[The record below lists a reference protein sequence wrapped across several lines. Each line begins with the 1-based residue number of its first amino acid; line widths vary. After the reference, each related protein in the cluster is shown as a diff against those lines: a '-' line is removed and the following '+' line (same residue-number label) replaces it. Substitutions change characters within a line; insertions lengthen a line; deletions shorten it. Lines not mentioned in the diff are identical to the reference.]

1 MAKLPENLFT
11 SSFVE
16 KLPPQKLHVI
26 RSENPES
33 LRANFLICVAP
44 FDAEGKRQR
53 QIKRQV
59 ARELEALLTRL
70 LKRRSP
76 ADYKPLVQSVCAA
89 EPFSLLAA
97 ADRDRAVEGVIKKL
111 GRNRKRVG

>member
-1 MAKLPENLFT
+1 MAKLPENPFT

-16 KLPPQKLHVI
+16 KLPPRKLHVL

-33 LRANFLICVAP
+33 IRANFLICVTP
-44 FDAEGKRQR
+44 FDVEGRRRQLKRQLA
-53 QIKRQV
+53 Q
-59 ARELEALLTRL
+59 ELEVLLTRL

-76 ADYKPLVQSVCAA
+76 ADYKPLVQSVSAT

-97 ADRDRAVEGVIKKL
+97 AERDHAVEGAIKKL
-111 GRNRKRVG
+111 GRNRKRAG

>member
-1 MAKLPENLFT
+1 MAKSPENLFT

-44 FDAEGKRQR
+44 FDVEKKRQR
-53 QIKRQV
+53 QIKRHLAQ
-59 ARELEALLTRL
+59 ELEALLTRL

-76 ADYKPLVQSVCAA
+76 ADYKPLIQSVCAA
-89 EPFSLLAA
+89 EPFTLLGAA
-97 ADRDRAVEGVIKKL
+97 ERDRAVESTLRSLAK
-111 GRNRKRVG
+111 NRHRRP